1 MVPLRSPL
9 LVDRRGFVA
18 ALGACALLPG
28 AAFAAAIREPIAQPG
43 LPLVPAPDREAMVPV
58 EGGRIYVRVNGRLDA
73 PRPPLLMIHGGP
85 GGTHAG
91 FLNALPLADE
101 RAVIL
106 YDQLDC
112 GRSDHPGDP
121 ANWRVARF
129 VDEVDAIRRALALPR
144 LHVLGASW
152 GGTVA
157 LEYAARRPA
166 GLVGTVLES
175 PLVSTRSW
183 LADANELRGRLPAA
197 TRRVLDACERP
208 APPPAPAC
216 EAATAD
222 FYRHFNRRS
231 ELRPELAAYARA
243 LPMPFNRRL
252 YETMWGA
259 SEFVSTGSLSDY
271 DGEPLLARLDG
282 ARTLFLGGQYDE
294 ARPAT
299 LAGFAERVPGAS
311 FAVIEDAAHSIA
323 NDNPDGLVA
332 TLRRWLG
339 ERDA

>member
-1 MVPLRSPL
+1 MTPLHPPL
-9 LVDRRGFVA
+9 AVDRRGFVA
-18 ALGACALLPG
+18 ALGACALLPH
-28 AAFAAAIREPIAQPG
+28 AAVAAPIRHPIRRPAP
-43 LPLVPAPDREAMVPV
+43 PLVPAPDREAMVPV
-58 EGGRIYVRVNGRLDA
+58 EGGRIYVRINGRLA
-73 PRPPLLMIHGGP
+73 GPRAPLLMIHGGP
-85 GGTHAG
+85 GGSHAS
-91 FLNALPLADE
+91 FLGALPLADE
-101 RAVIL
+101 RAIIL
-106 YDQLDC
+106 YDQLDS

-144 LHVLGASW
+144 LHLLGASW

-166 GLVGTVLES
+166 GLASTVLES

-183 LADANELRGRLPAA
+183 LADANALRGRLPAA
-197 TRRVLDACERP
+197 TRRVLDSCERP
-208 APPPAPAC
+208 APPPPPVC
-216 EAATAD
+216 EAATTD
-222 FYRHFNRRS
+222 FYRQFNRRTA
-231 ELRPELAAYARA
+231 LRPEFAAYARA
-243 LPMPFNRRL
+243 LPVPFNRRL

-259 SEFVSTGSLSDY
+259 SEFVSTGSLRDY

-311 FAVIEDAAHSIA
+311 FAVIEDAAHSIP
-323 NDNPDGLVA
+323 NDNPDAWRA
-332 TLRRWLG
+332 TLRRWL
-339 ERDA
+339 RRHDA